1 MHIVHLTVPVVFVF
15 STMVNA
21 EHSGS
26 ECIFEEMPERT
37 VYAPKLHFVVTIEDN
52 NMRIELD
59 REGMLCQYKHMV
71 KENKIEDETNLHKHR
86 D

>member
-15 STMVNA
+15 STMVNV

-37 VYAPKLHFVVTIEDN
+37 VYAPKLHFVVTIEEN
-52 NMRIELD
+52 NMRIGTGQRRD
-59 REGMLCQYKHMV
+59 VVSVQTYGQREQ
-71 KENKIEDETNLHKHR
+71 N
-86 D
+86 